1 VLCGK
6 VRGYSDF
13 TGKIDCAIEGR
24 HYILIKE
31 GSEVHLSIPVHK
43 DKILGV
49 GLLKKLIAKTGL
61 TNEEYINLFYFDS
74 TRKNLIIRTVAS
86 V

>member
-1 VLCGK
+1 M
-6 VRGYSDF
+6 
-13 TGKIDCAIEGR
+13 
-24 HYILIKE
+24 IKE

-43 DKILGV
+43 GKILGV
-49 GLLKKLIAKTGL
+49 GLLKKLIAKAGL

-74 TRKNLIIRTVAS
+74 TRKNLIIRTVPP